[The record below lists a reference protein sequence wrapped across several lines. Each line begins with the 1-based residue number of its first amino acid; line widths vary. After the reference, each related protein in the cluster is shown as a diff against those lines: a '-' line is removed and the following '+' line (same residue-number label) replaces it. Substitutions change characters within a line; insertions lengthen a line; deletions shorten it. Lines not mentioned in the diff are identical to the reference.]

1 MKPIFTAALSLMF
14 LTNTVTGQ
22 DSMQVNQMSGEKNKT
37 RSQSPYH
44 TSFKKDAPILGVGLG
59 LTALGVTLIQNKDTL
74 TYAELATKT
83 RDKVPF
89 FDRGNVGNY
98 NKKIDKD
105 SYIPFNASFAMPV
118 IMMLINKNERQHAG
132 QVIVMY
138 VESMAV
144 TGAAFTLAAGI
155 FNRSRP
161 LVYPGGNP
169 PAPLSQKVSA
179 TNQRSFFAG
188 HTAATASATF
198 FMAKVFQDFNP
209 NSKAKPYVWA
219 LAAAVPALV
228 GYMRYESGYH
238 FLSDNVLGY
247 VIGAASGILIPE
259 WHKSKVM
266 KNLSFVPEVGKN
278 YKGIAFTYKLK

>member
-1 MKPIFTAALSLMF
+1 MKALFTAALSVIF
-14 LTNTVTGQ
+14 LTNTVTAQ
-22 DSMQVNQMSGEKNKT
+22 DSMQVNQMVGEKNKT

-59 LTALGVTLIQNKDTL
+59 LTALGVYLIQNKDTL
-74 TYAELATKT
+74 TSAEVATKT

-98 NKKIDKD
+98 DKKIDRD

-132 QVIVMY
+132 QVMVMY
-138 VESMAV
+138 VESMAI
-144 TGAAFTLAAGI
+144 TGASFTLAAGI

-161 LVYPGGNP
+161 LVYGTKAP
-169 PAPLSQKVSA
+169 PDQRRSA

-219 LAAAVPALV
+219 VAAAVPALV
-228 GYMRYESGYH
+228 GYMRYQSGYH
-238 FLSDNVLGY
+238 FLSDNLLGY

-259 WHKSKVM
+259 WHKRKVL
-266 KNLSFVPEVGKN
+266 KDLSFAPEFGKG
-278 YKGIAFTYKLK
+278 YKGIAFTYRLK

>member
-1 MKPIFTAALSLMF
+1 MKGIFTAALSLIF
-14 LTNTVTGQ
+14 LTNTVIAQ
-22 DSMQVNQMSGEKNKT
+22 DSIQVNQMGGDKDKT
-37 RSQSPYH
+37 RSKSPYH
-44 TSFKKDAPILGVGLG
+44 TSFKKDAPIIGVGLG
-59 LTALGVTLIQNKDTL
+59 LTALGVSLIQNKDTL

-98 NKKIDKD
+98 DKKIDKD

-132 QVIVMY
+132 QVMVMY
-138 VESMAV
+138 LESMAI
-144 TGAAFTLAAGI
+144 TGASFTLAAGI

-238 FLSDNVLGY
+238 FLSDNLLGY

-259 WHKSKVM
+259 WHKRKVM
-266 KNLSFVPEVGKN
+266 KNLSFVPEVGKD
-278 YKGIAFTYKLK
+278 YKGIAFTYRLK

>member
-1 MKPIFTAALSLMF
+1 MKTIFTSIVAILFFAQSIKAQDTTVQMMNMD
-14 LTNTVTGQ
+14 NT
-22 DSMQVNQMSGEKNKT
+22 KKT

-44 TSFKKDAPILGVGLG
+44 TSFKRDAPILIGGLG
-59 LTALGVTLIQNKDTL
+59 LTALGVSLIQKKDTL

-98 NKKIDKD
+98 NKKIDQD

-118 IMMLINKNERQHAG
+118 IMLLINKNERQHAG
-132 QVIVMY
+132 QILIMY
-138 VESMAV
+138 VESMAI
-144 TGAAFTLAAGI
+144 TGASFTLAAGI

-161 LVYPGGNP
+161 LVYGTK
-169 PAPLSQKVSA
+169 APLSQRVSA

-209 NSKAKPYVWA
+209 NSKARPYVWA
-219 LAAAVPALV
+219 VAAAVPALV
-228 GYMRYESGYH
+228 GYMRYQSGYH
-238 FLSDNVLGY
+238 FLSDNLLGY

-259 WHKSKVM
+259 WHKRKIL
-266 KNLSFVPEVGKN
+266 KDLSFVPTIGKD